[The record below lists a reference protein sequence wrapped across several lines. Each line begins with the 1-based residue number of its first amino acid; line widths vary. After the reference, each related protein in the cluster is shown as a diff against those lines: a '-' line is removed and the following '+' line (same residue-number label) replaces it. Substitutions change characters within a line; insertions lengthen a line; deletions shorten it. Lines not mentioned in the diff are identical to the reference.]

1 MMIYSSA
8 NILKRLMIMAV
19 LIIVVIIMVVM
30 IIFNGEVM
38 KLRDLLPLPA
48 STR

>member
-1 MMIYSSA
+1 MVMM
-8 NILKRLMIMAV
+8 M
-19 LIIVVIIMVVM
+19 VVMVVIMVVMIMMVMIMM

>member
-1 MMIYSSA
+1 MVM
-8 NILKRLMIMAV
+8 LM
-19 LIIVVIIMVVM
+19 VVMVVIMVVMVVIMVVMIIM